1 MPLPRINVNKNWL
14 LLGLAVVLGIGA
26 MFLSNSVIKRRMGEL
41 EAESKRGQSMVTV
54 VVANRDLDKGETITA
69 DDLAARPVPA
79 EWVHSTAVKPDE
91 VDQYVMQR
99 LSTPIKRGE
108 VLLQS
113 HLDGKGSNVFSANL
127 KKGWRALTFEV
138 DTVNSISGMMRP
150 GDHIDLIYT
159 GKTGEQTEEQ
169 TLPLLSDVNVLATGQ
184 SITKTDDATGKERT
198 FSTVT
203 LEVSP
208 LDADRIIVAK
218 SGGRVTAVLRHP
230 DDVAANATRPLVASN
245 LLGSRGSSGDV
256 QYIIGGG
263 GGPQRVQ
270 QGEMARLRAAYAKDS
285 SPGTAASAN
294 GSGVAPVTRR
304 TADATGDATSASSDT
319 ASNGPAGDG
328 LRLAAAPATG
338 RQARAA
344 H

>member
-14 LLGLAVVLGIGA
+14 LLGLAVVLGVGA
-26 MFLSNSVIKRRMGEL
+26 MILSNSVIKARMGEL
-41 EAESKRGQSMVTV
+41 EAESKRGQNMVTV
-54 VVANRDLDKGETITA
+54 VVANRDLEKGETITA

-79 EWVHSTAVKPDE
+79 EWVHSTAVKPNE
-91 VDQYVMQR
+91 VDQYTMQR
-99 LSTPIKRGE
+99 LSTPIRRGE

-113 HLDGKGSNVFSANL
+113 HLEGKGSNVFSANL

-138 DTVNSISGMMRP
+138 DTVNSISGMLRP

-159 GKTGEQTEEQ
+159 GKAGNQTEEQ
-169 TLPLLSDVNVLATGQ
+169 TLPLLSGVTVLATGQ

-218 SGGRVTAVLRHP
+218 TGGRVTAVLRHP
-230 DDVAANATRPLVASN
+230 DDAVANSTRPLVASN
-245 LLGSRGSSGDV
+245 LLGGIDGRSSNV

-263 GGPQRVQ
+263 GGLAQMLLQ
-270 QGEMARLRAAYAKDS
+270 QTDAARSGRAGGA
-285 SPGTAASAN
+285 
-294 GSGVAPVTRR
+294 GSGVLPTTGKAG
-304 TADATGDATSASSDT
+304 TALGDATPTPSADLLESPPPVRD
-319 ASNGPAGDG
+319 DG
-328 LRLAAAPATG
+328 LRLAAAPDSGGTVRG
-338 RQARAA
+338 TR
-344 H
+344 